1 MTMTMT
7 MTMNMNMTIK
17 LRNTLTEIISVAIA
31 IIWMYSKLNAAANM
45 SIASITQVLVQ
56 GIGISIL
63 AAIFFAIVIHIVSA
77 IITGSKEKNVV
88 DERDNM
94 IEFYAL
100 RLSSVIFGI
109 SLVII
114 LALLGWFNLHINFG
128 IIAITLSVFLASICS
143 TFLKIYLYK

>member
-1 MTMTMT
+1 
-7 MTMNMNMTIK
+7 MNIK
-17 LRNTLTEIISVAIA
+17 IRNTLTEIISAAIA

-63 AAIFFAIVIHIVSA
+63 AAIFFAIVIAIVSA
-77 IITGSKEKNVV
+77 IITESKEKNVI

>member
-1 MTMTMT
+1 
-7 MTMNMNMTIK
+7 MNIK
-17 LRNTLTEIISVAIA
+17 IRNTLTEIISATISIA
-31 IIWMYSKLNAAANM
+31 WMYSKLNAAANM

-63 AAIFFAIVIHIVSA
+63 AAIFFAIVIAIVSA
-77 IITGSKEKNVV
+77 IITKSKEKNVI

-100 RLSSVIFGI
+100 RLSNVIFGI
-109 SLVII
+109 SLLII
-114 LALLGWFNLHINFG
+114 LALLGWFNLPINFG

>member
-1 MTMTMT
+1 
-7 MTMNMNMTIK
+7 MNIK
-17 LRNTLTEIISVAIA
+17 IRNTLTEIISVAIA

-63 AAIFFAIVIHIVSA
+63 AAIFFAIVIAIVSA

-88 DERDNM
+88 DERDNI

-109 SLVII
+109 SLLII

>member
-1 MTMTMT
+1 
-7 MTMNMNMTIK
+7 MNIK
-17 LRNTLTEIISVAIA
+17 IRNTLTEIISAAIA

-63 AAIFFAIVIHIVSA
+63 AAIFFAIVIAIVSA
-77 IITGSKEKNVV
+77 IITESKEKNVV

>member
-1 MTMTMT
+1 
-7 MTMNMNMTIK
+7 MNIK
-17 LRNTLTEIISVAIA
+17 IRNTLTEIISVVIA

-77 IITGSKEKNVV
+77 IITESKEKNVI

>member
-1 MTMTMT
+1 
-7 MTMNMNMTIK
+7 MNIK
-17 LRNTLTEIISVAIA
+17 IRNTLTEIISVAIA

-77 IITGSKEKNVV
+77 IITESKEKNVV

-114 LALLGWFNLHINFG
+114 LVLLGWFNLHINFG

>member
-1 MTMTMT
+1 
-7 MTMNMNMTIK
+7 MNIK
-17 LRNTLTEIISVAIA
+17 IRNTLTEIISVAIA

-63 AAIFFAIVIHIVSA
+63 AAIFFAIVIAIVSA
-77 IITGSKEKNVV
+77 IITESKEKNVV

-128 IIAITLSVFLASICS
+128 IIAITFSVFLASICS

>member
-1 MTMTMT
+1 
-7 MTMNMNMTIK
+7 MNIK
-17 LRNTLTEIISVAIA
+17 IRNTLTEIISVAIA

-63 AAIFFAIVIHIVSA
+63 AAIFFAIVLHIVSA
-77 IITGSKEKNVV
+77 IITESKEKNVV

>member
-1 MTMTMT
+1 
-7 MTMNMNMTIK
+7 MNIK
-17 LRNTLTEIISVAIA
+17 IRNTLTEIISAAIA

-63 AAIFFAIVIHIVSA
+63 AAIFFAIVIPIVSA
-77 IITGSKEKNVV
+77 IITKSNEKNVV

-100 RLSSVIFGI
+100 RLSNVIFGI
-109 SLVII
+109 SLLII

>member
-1 MTMTMT
+1 
-7 MTMNMNMTIK
+7 MNIK

>member
-1 MTMTMT
+1 
-7 MTMNMNMTIK
+7 MNIK
-17 LRNTLTEIISVAIA
+17 IRNTLTEIIAVAIA
-31 IIWMYSKLNAAANM
+31 IAWMYSKLNAAANM

-63 AAIFFAIVIHIVSA
+63 AAIFFAIVIPIVSA
-77 IITGSKEKNVV
+77 IITESKEKNVV

-100 RLSSVIFGI
+100 RLSNVIFGI

-114 LALLGWFNLHINFG
+114 LALLGWFNLPINFG

>member
-1 MTMTMT
+1 
-7 MTMNMNMTIK
+7 MNIK
-17 LRNTLTEIISVAIA
+17 IRNTLTEIISAAIA

-63 AAIFFAIVIHIVSA
+63 AAIFFAIVIAIVSA
-77 IITGSKEKNVV
+77 IITKSKEKNVI

-100 RLSSVIFGI
+100 RLSNVIFGI
-109 SLVII
+109 SLLII
-114 LALLGWFNLHINFG
+114 LALLGWFNLPINFG

>member
-1 MTMTMT
+1 
-7 MTMNMNMTIK
+7 MNMNIK
-17 LRNTLTEIISVAIA
+17 LRNTLGEIISAAIA

-63 AAIFFAIVIHIVSA
+63 VGIFLAIGISIFTSIV
-77 IITGSKEKNVV
+77 TGNYEKNVV

-128 IIAITLSVFLASICS
+128 IIAITFSVFLASICS

>member
-1 MTMTMT
+1 
-7 MTMNMNMTIK
+7 MNIK
-17 LRNTLTEIISVAIA
+17 IRNTFTEIISVAIA
-31 IIWMYSKLNAAANM
+31 IIWMYSKLNAVANM

-77 IITGSKEKNVV
+77 IITKSKEKNVV
-88 DERDNM
+88 DERDNI

-100 RLSSVIFGI
+100 RLSNVIFGI
-109 SLVII
+109 SLLII

>member
-1 MTMTMT
+1 
-7 MTMNMNMTIK
+7 MNIK

-88 DERDNM
+88 DERDNI

>member
-1 MTMTMT
+1 
-7 MTMNMNMTIK
+7 MNIK
-17 LRNTLTEIISVAIA
+17 IRNTLTEIISAAIA

-63 AAIFFAIVIHIVSA
+63 AAIFFAIVIAIVSA
-77 IITGSKEKNVV
+77 IITKSKEKNVI

-128 IIAITLSVFLASICS
+128 IIAITFSVFLASICS

>member
-1 MTMTMT
+1 
-7 MTMNMNMTIK
+7 MNIK
-17 LRNTLTEIISVAIA
+17 IRNTFTEIISVAIA
-31 IIWMYSKLNAAANM
+31 IIWMYSKLNEAANM

-77 IITGSKEKNVV
+77 IITKSKEKNVI

-100 RLSSVIFGI
+100 RLSNVIFGI
-109 SLVII
+109 SLLII
-114 LALLGWFNLHINFG
+114 LALLGWFNLPINFG

>member
-1 MTMTMT
+1 
-7 MTMNMNMTIK
+7 MNIK
-17 LRNTLTEIISVAIA
+17 IRNTFTEIISVAIA

-63 AAIFFAIVIHIVSA
+63 AAILSAIVIAIVSA
-77 IITGSKEKNVV
+77 IITKSKEKNVV

-100 RLSSVIFGI
+100 RLSNVIFGI
-109 SLVII
+109 SLLII
-114 LALLGWFNLHINFG
+114 LALLGWFNLPINFG

>member
-1 MTMTMT
+1 
-7 MTMNMNMTIK
+7 MNIK
-17 LRNTLTEIISVAIA
+17 IRNTLTEIISVAIA

-63 AAIFFAIVIHIVSA
+63 AAIFFAIVLHIVSA
-77 IITGSKEKNVV
+77 IITESKEKNVV
-88 DERDNM
+88 DERDNI

-109 SLVII
+109 SLLII

>member
-1 MTMTMT
+1 MLA
-7 MTMNMNMTIK
+7 K
-17 LRNTLTEIISVAIA
+17 NTDKVIA

-77 IITGSKEKNVV
+77 IITESKEKNVV

-109 SLVII
+109 SIVII
-114 LALLGWFNLHINFG
+114 LALLGWFNLNINFG
-128 IIAITLSVFLASICS
+128 IIAITLAGFFASIAS
-143 TFLKIYLYK
+143 NFLKIYFYK

>member
-1 MTMTMT
+1 
-7 MTMNMNMTIK
+7 MNIK
-17 LRNTLTEIISVAIA
+17 IRNTLTEIISATIAIA
-31 IIWMYSKLNAAANM
+31 WIYSKLNAAANM

-63 AAIFFAIVIHIVSA
+63 AAIFFAIVIAIVSA
-77 IITGSKEKNVV
+77 IITKSKEKNVI

-100 RLSSVIFGI
+100 RLSNVIFGI
-109 SLVII
+109 SLLII
-114 LALLGWFNLHINFG
+114 LALLGWFNLPINFG